1 MLYALDRVVP
11 VMNFARLIAR
21 LRAILLSP
29 RATWPEIASEPASVG
44 SVYTGW
50 VLWLAAITP
59 LASFIGLGIFGMSVP
74 FIGSFR
80 LGFGTLFGQLV
91 TTYLLTMLVVFV
103 MALITAALAPSFGAR
118 NDRVQ
123 ALKAIAY
130 AWTPVWIVGVLHLIP
145 LLGLLAALLTLAAAV
160 YSVRLLWLG
169 LQATLGAPQERA
181 VAYTAVVVVIG
192 IVLSIVVAWS
202 SAMFTGMGAM
212 ARANFETTVT
222 MPASSGISGL
232 AAGMQQAA
240 RQMQATGKAMQG
252 EKPSTAE
259 QAPDVAPIK
268 PLAPGQMTA
277 LLPASLPGL
286 TRGNVDSTRGGIGA
300 LQVSEAKA
308 DYGSG
313 AQQIQLDITDMA
325 ANRGMLAL
333 VGMVQQDQE
342 SSSGY
347 HKVFQHDGRTV
358 QEQWTAATRAGE
370 YTLIVGDRFMVQAK
384 GRGPDMAAL
393 KQAVHAV
400 DLARLEQLKDTP
412 GE

>member
-1 MLYALDRVVP
+1 
-11 VMNFARLIAR
+11 MNFAHLIAR
-21 LRAILLSP
+21 LRAILFSP
-29 RATWPEIASEPASVG
+29 RATWPEIASEPASIG
-44 SVYTGW
+44 GLYTGW

-91 TTYLLTMLVVFV
+91 TTYLLTLLIVFL

-145 LLGLLAALLTLAAAV
+145 LLGALTVLLTLAATA
-160 YSVRLLWLG
+160 YSVWLLWQG

-181 VAYTAVVVVIG
+181 VAYTAVVVVIA
-192 IVLSIVVAWS
+192 IVLGVVIGWT
-202 SAMFTGMGAM
+202 SAMFTSIGAM
-212 ARANFETTVT
+212 GRANIEASVT

-240 RQMQATGKAMQG
+240 RQMQATGKVLQG
-252 EKPSTAE
+252 EHAGAAG
-259 QAPDVAPIK
+259 QAANLAPIK
-268 PLAPGQMTA
+268 PLAPGQMSA

-286 TRGNVDSTRGGIGA
+286 KRGNVDSTRGGIGA

-313 AQQIQLDITDMA
+313 AQRIRLGITDMG
-325 ANRGMLAL
+325 ANRAMLAMI
-333 VGMVQQDQE
+333 GMVQQDQE
-342 SSSGY
+342 SASGY
-347 HKVFQHDGRTV
+347 HKVFQRDGRTV

-384 GRGPDMAAL
+384 GQGPDMAAL
-393 KQAVHAV
+393 KQAVDAV
-400 DLARLEQLKDTP
+400 DLARLQQLKDTP

>member
-1 MLYALDRVVP
+1 
-11 VMNFARLIAR
+11 MNFAHLIAR
-21 LRAILLSP
+21 LRAILFSP
-29 RATWPEIASEPASVG
+29 RATWPEIASEPTSIG
-44 SVYTGW
+44 GLYTGW

-80 LGFGTLFGQLV
+80 LGFGTLFGQLI
-91 TTYLLTMLVVFV
+91 TTYLLTLLIVFL

-145 LLGLLAALLTLAAAV
+145 LLGLLTGLLTLAAVA
-160 YSVRLLWLG
+160 YSVWLLWQG

-181 VAYTAVVVVIG
+181 LAYTAVVIVIAIVLGVVIG
-192 IVLSIVVAWS
+192 WT
-202 SAMFTGMGAM
+202 SAMFTSIGAM
-212 ARANFETTVT
+212 GRANIEASVS

-240 RQMQATGKAMQG
+240 RQMQATGKVLQG
-252 EKPSTAE
+252 E
-259 QAPDVAPIK
+259 QAGAAGQAANLAPIK
-268 PLAPGQMTA
+268 PLAPGQMSA

-313 AQQIQLDITDMA
+313 AQQIRLGITDMG
-325 ANRGMLAL
+325 ANRAMLAMI
-333 VGMVQQDQE
+333 GMVQQDQE

-347 HKVFQHDGRTV
+347 HKVFQRDGRTV

-384 GRGPDMAAL
+384 GQGPDMAAL
-393 KQAVHAV
+393 NQAVDAV
-400 DLARLEQLKDTP
+400 DLARLQQLKDTP

>member
-1 MLYALDRVVP
+1 MLCAPACVMP
-11 VMNFARLIAR
+11 IMNFAHLIAR

-29 RATWPEIASEPASVG
+29 RATWPEIASEPASIG
-44 SVYTGW
+44 SLYTGW

-59 LASFIGLGIFGMSVP
+59 LATFISLGIFGMSVP

-80 LGFGTLFGQLV
+80 LGFGTLLGQLV
-91 TTYLLTMLVVFV
+91 TTYLLTLLIVFL

-145 LLGLLAALLTLAAAV
+145 LLGALTVLLTLAATA
-160 YSVRLLWLG
+160 YSVWLLWQG

-181 VAYTAVVVVIG
+181 LAYTAVVIVIAIVLSVVIG
-192 IVLSIVVAWS
+192 WT
-202 SAMFTGMGAM
+202 SAVFTSNGAM
-212 ARANFETTVT
+212 NRANIEVSVT

-240 RQMQATGKAMQG
+240 RQMQATGKALQG
-252 EKPSTAE
+252 E
-259 QAPDVAPIK
+259 QAGAAGQAANLAPIK

-286 TRGNVDSTRGGIGA
+286 VRGNVDSTRGGIGA

-313 AQQIQLDITDMA
+313 AQQIRLDITDMG
-325 ANRGMLAL
+325 ANRAMLAMI
-333 VGMVQQDQE
+333 GMVQQDQE
-342 SSSGY
+342 SASGY
-347 HKVFQHDGRTV
+347 HKVFQQDGHTV

-384 GRGPDMAAL
+384 GQGPDMAAL
-393 KQAVHAV
+393 KQAVDAV
-400 DLARLEQLKDTP
+400 DLARLQQLKDTP

>member
-1 MLYALDRVVP
+1 
-11 VMNFARLIAR
+11 MNFAHLIAR
-21 LRAILLSP
+21 LRAILFSP
-29 RATWPEIASEPASVG
+29 RATWPEIASEPASIG
-44 SVYTGW
+44 GLYTGW

-80 LGFGTLFGQLV
+80 IGFGTLFGQLV
-91 TTYLLTMLVVFV
+91 TTYLLTLLIVFL

-145 LLGLLAALLTLAAAV
+145 LLGALTVLLTLAATA
-160 YSVRLLWLG
+160 YSVWLLWQG

-181 VAYTAVVVVIG
+181 VAYTAVVVVIA
-192 IVLSIVVAWS
+192 IVLGVVIGWT
-202 SAMFTGMGAM
+202 SAMFTSIGAM
-212 ARANFETTVT
+212 GRANIEASVT

-252 EKPSTAE
+252 E
-259 QAPDVAPIK
+259 QAGAAGQAANLAPIK

-286 TRGNVDSTRGGIGA
+286 KRGNVDSTRGGIGA

-313 AQQIQLDITDMA
+313 AQRIQLGITDMG
-325 ANRGMLAL
+325 ANRAMLAMI
-333 VGMVQQDQE
+333 GMVQQDQE
-342 SSSGY
+342 SASGY
-347 HKVFQHDGRTV
+347 HKVFQRDGRTV
-358 QEQWTAATRAGE
+358 QEQWTSATRTGE

-384 GRGPDMAAL
+384 GQGPDMAAL
-393 KQAVHAV
+393 KQAVDAV
-400 DLARLEQLKDTP
+400 DLARLQQLKDTP

>member
-1 MLYALDRVVP
+1 
-11 VMNFARLIAR
+11 MNFAHLIAR
-21 LRAILLSP
+21 LRAILFSP
-29 RATWPEIASEPASVG
+29 RATWPEIASEPASIG
-44 SVYTGW
+44 GLYTGW

-80 LGFGTLFGQLV
+80 IGFGTLFGQLV
-91 TTYLLTMLVVFV
+91 TTYLLTLLIVFL

-145 LLGLLAALLTLAAAV
+145 LLGALTVLLTLAATA
-160 YSVRLLWLG
+160 YSVWLLWQG

-181 VAYTAVVVVIG
+181 VAYTAVVVVIA
-192 IVLSIVVAWS
+192 IVLGVVIGWT
-202 SAMFTGMGAM
+202 SAMFTSIGAM
-212 ARANFETTVT
+212 GRANIEASVT

-252 EKPSTAE
+252 E
-259 QAPDVAPIK
+259 QAGAAGQAANLAPIK
-268 PLAPGQMTA
+268 PLAPGQMSA

-286 TRGNVDSTRGGIGA
+286 KRGNVDSTRGGIGA

-313 AQQIQLDITDMA
+313 AQRIQLGITDMG
-325 ANRGMLAL
+325 ANRAMLAMI
-333 VGMVQQDQE
+333 GMVQQDQE
-342 SSSGY
+342 SASGY
-347 HKVFQHDGRTV
+347 HKVFQRDGRTV
-358 QEQWTAATRAGE
+358 QEQWTSATHTGE

-384 GRGPDMAAL
+384 GQGPDMAAL
-393 KQAVHAV
+393 KQAVDAV
-400 DLARLEQLKDTP
+400 DLARLQQLKDTP

>member
-1 MLYALDRVVP
+1 
-11 VMNFARLIAR
+11 MNFAHLIAR
-21 LRAILLSP
+21 LRAILFSP
-29 RATWPEIASEPASVG
+29 RATWPEIASEPASIG
-44 SVYTGW
+44 GLYTGW

-80 LGFGTLFGQLV
+80 IGFGTLFGQLV
-91 TTYLLTMLVVFV
+91 TTYLLTLLIVFL

-145 LLGLLAALLTLAAAV
+145 LLGALTVLLTLAATA
-160 YSVRLLWLG
+160 YSVWLLWQG
-169 LQATLGAPQERA
+169 LQATLGAPHERA
-181 VAYTAVVVVIG
+181 LAYTAVVIVIAIVLGVVIG
-192 IVLSIVVAWS
+192 WT
-202 SAMFTGMGAM
+202 SAMFTSIGAM
-212 ARANFETTVT
+212 GRANIEASVT

-252 EKPSTAE
+252 E
-259 QAPDVAPIK
+259 QAGAAGQAANLAPIK

-286 TRGNVDSTRGGIGA
+286 KRGNVDSTRGGIGA

-313 AQQIQLDITDMA
+313 AQRIQLGITDMG
-325 ANRGMLAL
+325 ANRAMLAMI
-333 VGMVQQDQE
+333 GMVQQDQE
-342 SSSGY
+342 SASGY
-347 HKVFQHDGRTV
+347 HKVFQRDGRTV
-358 QEQWTAATRAGE
+358 QEQWTSATRTGE

-384 GRGPDMAAL
+384 GQGPDMAAL
-393 KQAVHAV
+393 KQAVDAV
-400 DLARLEQLKDTP
+400 DLARLQQLKDTP

>member
-1 MLYALDRVVP
+1 
-11 VMNFARLIAR
+11 MNFAHLIAR
-21 LRAILLSP
+21 LRAILFSP
-29 RATWPEIASEPASVG
+29 RATWPEIASEPASIG
-44 SVYTGW
+44 GLYTGW

-80 LGFGTLFGQLV
+80 IGFGTLFGQLV
-91 TTYLLTMLVVFV
+91 TTYLLTLLIVFL

-145 LLGLLAALLTLAAAV
+145 LLGALTVLLTLAATA
-160 YSVRLLWLG
+160 YSVWLLWQG

-181 VAYTAVVVVIG
+181 VAYTAVVVVIA
-192 IVLSIVVAWS
+192 IVLGVVIGWT
-202 SAMFTGMGAM
+202 SAMFTSIGAM
-212 ARANFETTVT
+212 GRANIEASVS

-240 RQMQATGKAMQG
+240 RQMQATGKVLQG
-252 EKPSTAE
+252 E
-259 QAPDVAPIK
+259 QAGAAGQAANLAPIK
-268 PLAPGQMTA
+268 PLAPGQMSA

-313 AQQIQLDITDMA
+313 AQQIRLGITDMG
-325 ANRGMLAL
+325 ANRAMLAMI
-333 VGMVQQDQE
+333 GMVQQDQE
-342 SSSGY
+342 SASGY
-347 HKVFQHDGRTV
+347 HKVFQRDGRTV

-384 GRGPDMAAL
+384 GQGPDMAAL
-393 KQAVHAV
+393 KQAVDAV
-400 DLARLEQLKDTP
+400 DLARLQQLKDTP

>member
-1 MLYALDRVVP
+1 MLCAPACVMP
-11 VMNFARLIAR
+11 IMNFAHLIAR

-29 RATWPEIASEPASVG
+29 RATWPEIASEPASIG
-44 SVYTGW
+44 SLYTGW

-59 LASFIGLGIFGMSVP
+59 LATFISLGIFGISLP

-80 LGFGTLFGQLV
+80 LGFGTLLGQLV
-91 TTYLLTMLVVFV
+91 TTYLLTLLIVFL

-145 LLGLLAALLTLAAAV
+145 LLGALTVLLTLAATA
-160 YSVRLLWLG
+160 YSVWLLWQG

-181 VAYTAVVVVIG
+181 LAYTAVVIVIAIVLSVVIG
-192 IVLSIVVAWS
+192 WT
-202 SAMFTGMGAM
+202 SAVFTSNGAM
-212 ARANFETTVT
+212 NRANIEVSVT

-240 RQMQATGKAMQG
+240 RQMQATGKALQG
-252 EKPSTAE
+252 E
-259 QAPDVAPIK
+259 QAGAAGQAANLAPIK

-286 TRGNVDSTRGGIGA
+286 VRGNVDSTRGGIGA

-313 AQQIQLDITDMA
+313 AQQIRLDITDMG
-325 ANRGMLAL
+325 ANRAMLAMI
-333 VGMVQQDQE
+333 GMVQQDQE
-342 SSSGY
+342 SASGY
-347 HKVFQHDGRTV
+347 HKVFQQDGHTV

-384 GRGPDMAAL
+384 GQGPDMAAL
-393 KQAVHAV
+393 KQAVDAV
-400 DLARLEQLKDTP
+400 DLARLQQLKDTP

>member
-1 MLYALDRVVP
+1 MLCAPACVMP
-11 VMNFARLIAR
+11 IMNFARLIAR

-29 RATWPEIASEPASVG
+29 RATWPEIASEPASIG
-44 SVYTGW
+44 SLYTGW

-59 LASFIGLGIFGMSVP
+59 LATFIGLGIFGMSVP

-80 LGFGTLFGQLV
+80 LGFGTLFGQLI
-91 TTYLLTMLVVFV
+91 TTYLLTLLIVFL

-145 LLGLLAALLTLAAAV
+145 LLGLLTGLLTLAAVA
-160 YSVRLLWLG
+160 YSVWLLWQG

-181 VAYTAVVVVIG
+181 VAYTAVVIVIAIVLGVVIN
-192 IVLSIVVAWS
+192 WT
-202 SAMFTGMGAM
+202 SAMFTGIGAM
-212 ARANFETTVT
+212 SRANFETSVS

-252 EKPSTAE
+252 E
-259 QAPDVAPIK
+259 QAGAAVQAANLAPIK

-286 TRGNVDSTRGGIGA
+286 VRGNVDSTRGGIGA

-313 AQQIQLDITDMA
+313 AQQIRLGITDMG
-325 ANRGMLAL
+325 ANRAMLAMI
-333 VGMVQQDQE
+333 GMVQQDQE
-342 SSSGY
+342 SASGY
-347 HKVFQHDGRTV
+347 HKVFQRDGRTV
-358 QEQWTAATRAGE
+358 QEQWTSATRTGE

-384 GRGPDMAAL
+384 GQGPDMAAL
-393 KQAVHAV
+393 KQAVDAV
-400 DLARLEQLKDTP
+400 DLARLQQLKDTP